1 MAGYGKQR
9 EPIDLIIAKGKK
21 HLTKE
26 EIAERR
32 NSEINIDDYKNV
44 KAPSYLSKKQ
54 KNEFTEIATKLV
66 DIGTGTTMPENAN
79 VIVKNSNNEYTTIN
93 LNQNSTLGDL
103 LTAMGNAGLSAQID
117 NDGIVSISGGTIT
130 GGTFNVAEVL
140 GLSSEPYTARVTG
153 NALTE
158 TIELF
163 ELVNLD
169 TKIVDDLIWKI
180 IIIPYIS

>member
-1 MAGYGKQR
+1 MAGYGKKR

-66 DIGTGTTMPENAN
+66 DIGIMSELDEDCLARYLIAKDNYLKFTKLLNSAMKNKTSKKYKEDAEMQRILSLDIESYLIQQDRAFKQCNTCADKLGLTITSRCRLQVPQAPEKPKENKFAKFN
-79 VIVKNSNNEYTTIN
+79 VI
-93 LNQNSTLGDL
+93 
-103 LTAMGNAGLSAQID
+103 
-117 NDGIVSISGGTIT
+117 
-130 GGTFNVAEVL
+130 
-140 GLSSEPYTARVTG
+140 
-153 NALTE
+153 
-158 TIELF
+158 
-163 ELVNLD
+163 
-169 TKIVDDLIWKI
+169 
-180 IIIPYIS
+180 

>member
-66 DIGTGTTMPENAN
+66 DIGIMSELDEDCLARYLIAKDNYLKFTKLLNSAIKNKASKKYKDDAEMQRILSLDIEAYLIQQDRAFKQCNTCADKLGLTISSRCRLQVPQAPEKPKENKFAKFN
-79 VIVKNSNNEYTTIN
+79 VI
-93 LNQNSTLGDL
+93 
-103 LTAMGNAGLSAQID
+103 
-117 NDGIVSISGGTIT
+117 
-130 GGTFNVAEVL
+130 
-140 GLSSEPYTARVTG
+140 
-153 NALTE
+153 
-158 TIELF
+158 
-163 ELVNLD
+163 
-169 TKIVDDLIWKI
+169 
-180 IIIPYIS
+180 

>member
-26 EIAERR
+26 EIAERK

-66 DIGTGTTMPENAN
+66 DIGIMSELDEDCLARYLIAKDNYLKFTKLLNSAMKNKTSKKYKEDAEMQRILSLDIESYLIQQDRAFKQCNTCADKLGLTISSRCRLQVPQAPEKPKENKFA
-79 VIVKNSNNEYTTIN
+79 K
-93 LNQNSTLGDL
+93 
-103 LTAMGNAGLSAQID
+103 
-117 NDGIVSISGGTIT
+117 
-130 GGTFNVAEVL
+130 FNVV
-140 GLSSEPYTARVTG
+140 
-153 NALTE
+153 
-158 TIELF
+158 
-163 ELVNLD
+163 
-169 TKIVDDLIWKI
+169 
-180 IIIPYIS
+180 

>member
-66 DIGTGTTMPENAN
+66 DIGIMSELDEDCLARYLIAKDNYLKFTKLLNSAMKNKTSKKYKEDAEMQRILSLDIEAYLIQQDRAFKQCNTCADKLGLTISSRCRLQVPQAPEKPKENKFAKFN
-79 VIVKNSNNEYTTIN
+79 VI
-93 LNQNSTLGDL
+93 
-103 LTAMGNAGLSAQID
+103 
-117 NDGIVSISGGTIT
+117 
-130 GGTFNVAEVL
+130 
-140 GLSSEPYTARVTG
+140 
-153 NALTE
+153 
-158 TIELF
+158 
-163 ELVNLD
+163 
-169 TKIVDDLIWKI
+169 
-180 IIIPYIS
+180 

>member
-66 DIGTGTTMPENAN
+66 DIGIMSELDEDCLARYLIAKDNYLKFTKLLNSAM
-79 VIVKNSNNEYTTIN
+79 KNKTSKKYKEDAEMQRILSLDIESYLIQQDRAFKQCNTCADK
-93 LNQNSTLGDL
+93 LGL
-103 LTAMGNAGLSAQID
+103 
-117 NDGIVSISGGTIT
+117 TIT
-130 GGTFNVAEVL
+130 SRCRLQVPQAPEKPKENKFAKFNVM
-140 GLSSEPYTARVTG
+140 
-153 NALTE
+153 
-158 TIELF
+158 
-163 ELVNLD
+163 
-169 TKIVDDLIWKI
+169 
-180 IIIPYIS
+180 

>member
-26 EIAERR
+26 EIAERK

-66 DIGTGTTMPENAN
+66 DIGIMSELDEDCLARYLTAKDNYLKFTKLLNSAIKNKASKKYKEDAEMQRILSLDIEAYLIQQDRAFKQCNTCADKLGLTISSRCRLQAPQAPEKPKENKFAKFN
-79 VIVKNSNNEYTTIN
+79 VI
-93 LNQNSTLGDL
+93 
-103 LTAMGNAGLSAQID
+103 
-117 NDGIVSISGGTIT
+117 
-130 GGTFNVAEVL
+130 
-140 GLSSEPYTARVTG
+140 
-153 NALTE
+153 
-158 TIELF
+158 
-163 ELVNLD
+163 
-169 TKIVDDLIWKI
+169 
-180 IIIPYIS
+180 

>member
-26 EIAERR
+26 EIEERR

-66 DIGTGTTMPENAN
+66 DIGIMSELDEDCLARYLIAKDNYLKFTKLLNSAMKNKTSKKYKEDAEMQRILSLDIESYLIQQDRAFKQCNTCADKLGLTITSRCRLQVPQAPEKPKENKFAKFN
-79 VIVKNSNNEYTTIN
+79 VI
-93 LNQNSTLGDL
+93 
-103 LTAMGNAGLSAQID
+103 
-117 NDGIVSISGGTIT
+117 
-130 GGTFNVAEVL
+130 
-140 GLSSEPYTARVTG
+140 
-153 NALTE
+153 
-158 TIELF
+158 
-163 ELVNLD
+163 
-169 TKIVDDLIWKI
+169 
-180 IIIPYIS
+180 

>member
-26 EIAERR
+26 EIEERR

-66 DIGTGTTMPENAN
+66 DIGIMSELDEDCLARYLIAKDNYLKFTKLLNSAMKNKTSKKYKEDAEIQRILSLDIESYLIQQDRAFKQCNTCADKLGLTITSRCRLQVPQAPEKPKENKFAKFN
-79 VIVKNSNNEYTTIN
+79 VI
-93 LNQNSTLGDL
+93 
-103 LTAMGNAGLSAQID
+103 
-117 NDGIVSISGGTIT
+117 
-130 GGTFNVAEVL
+130 
-140 GLSSEPYTARVTG
+140 
-153 NALTE
+153 
-158 TIELF
+158 
-163 ELVNLD
+163 
-169 TKIVDDLIWKI
+169 
-180 IIIPYIS
+180 

>member
-66 DIGTGTTMPENAN
+66 DIGIMSELDEDCLARYLIAKDNYLKFTKLLNSAM
-79 VIVKNSNNEYTTIN
+79 KNKTSKKYKEDAEMQRI
-93 LNQNSTLGDL
+93 
-103 LTAMGNAGLSAQID
+103 LSLD
-117 NDGIVSISGGTIT
+117 
-130 GGTFNVAEVL
+130 
-140 GLSSEPYTARVTG
+140 
-153 NALTE
+153 
-158 TIELF
+158 IESY
-163 ELVNLD
+163 
-169 TKIVDDLIWKI
+169 LIQQDR
-180 IIIPYIS
+180 

>member
-66 DIGTGTTMPENAN
+66 DIGIMSELDEDCLARYLIAKDNYLKFTKLLNSAM
-79 VIVKNSNNEYTTIN
+79 KNKTSKKYKEDAEMQRILSLDIESYLIQQDRAFKQCNTCADK
-93 LNQNSTLGDL
+93 LGL
-103 LTAMGNAGLSAQID
+103 
-117 NDGIVSISGGTIT
+117 TIT
-130 GGTFNVAEVL
+130 SRCRLQVPQAPEKPKENKFAKFNV
-140 GLSSEPYTARVTG
+140 S
-153 NALTE
+153 
-158 TIELF
+158 
-163 ELVNLD
+163 
-169 TKIVDDLIWKI
+169 
-180 IIIPYIS
+180 

>member
-66 DIGTGTTMPENAN
+66 DIGIMSELDEDCLARYLIAKDNYLKFTKLLNSAMKNKTSKKYKEDAEMQRILSLDIESYLIQQDRAFKQCNTCADKLGLTITSRCRLQVPQAPEKPKENKFAKFN
-79 VIVKNSNNEYTTIN
+79 VI
-93 LNQNSTLGDL
+93 
-103 LTAMGNAGLSAQID
+103 
-117 NDGIVSISGGTIT
+117 
-130 GGTFNVAEVL
+130 
-140 GLSSEPYTARVTG
+140 
-153 NALTE
+153 
-158 TIELF
+158 
-163 ELVNLD
+163 
-169 TKIVDDLIWKI
+169 
-180 IIIPYIS
+180 

>member
-66 DIGTGTTMPENAN
+66 DIGIMSELDEDCLARYLIAKDNYLKFTKLLNSAM
-79 VIVKNSNNEYTTIN
+79 KNKTSKKYKEDAEMQRILSLDIESYLIQQDRAFKQCNTCADK
-93 LNQNSTLGDL
+93 LGL
-103 LTAMGNAGLSAQID
+103 
-117 NDGIVSISGGTIT
+117 TIT
-130 GGTFNVAEVL
+130 SRCRLQVPQAPEKPKKNKFAKFNV
-140 GLSSEPYTARVTG
+140 S
-153 NALTE
+153 
-158 TIELF
+158 
-163 ELVNLD
+163 
-169 TKIVDDLIWKI
+169 
-180 IIIPYIS
+180 

>member
-44 KAPSYLSKKQ
+44 KAPRYLSKKQ

-66 DIGTGTTMPENAN
+66 DIGIMSELDEDCLARYLIAKDNYLKFTKLLNTAMKNKASKQYKENAEMQRILSLDIEAYLIQQDRAFKQCNTCADKLGLTITSRCRLQVPQAPEKPKENKFAKFN
-79 VIVKNSNNEYTTIN
+79 VI
-93 LNQNSTLGDL
+93 
-103 LTAMGNAGLSAQID
+103 
-117 NDGIVSISGGTIT
+117 
-130 GGTFNVAEVL
+130 
-140 GLSSEPYTARVTG
+140 
-153 NALTE
+153 
-158 TIELF
+158 
-163 ELVNLD
+163 
-169 TKIVDDLIWKI
+169 
-180 IIIPYIS
+180 